1 MHLWPKLRA
10 NNEEKANEHTT
21 EGDEWRKRAIS
32 KEMHINSEVYSTFDA
47 YLWKRILKT
56 ENVL

>member
-1 MHLWPKLRA
+1 MKK
-10 NNEEKANEHTT
+10 KANEHTDSHTT

-32 KEMHINSEVYSTFDA
+32 KEMHINSEVYSTFEA

>member
-47 YLWKRILKT
+47 YL
-56 ENVL
+56 